1 MRVIRDLSELR
12 EPVHKSAV
20 TIGNFDGIHLAHR
33 ELLHRV
39 VRSARESGGTSV
51 VVTFDPHPAQV
62 LAPEHAPK
70 ILTPVA
76 LKTMLIEQ
84 EGIELLVILNFN
96 RELSR
101 LSPREFATGI
111 LVQKLHAAIV
121 HVGSNFRFG
130 HQRAGDTAVLAELGR
145 QGGFGVEALPMI
157 KVRGHRVSS
166 SQVRHFLSEGRVEI
180 ADRLL
185 GRPYSVRG
193 SIAEGEGVGHKQ
205 TVPTLNLGPVEQ
217 QLPKNGV
224 YITRTRVHGTLHDS
238 VTNVGHK
245 PTFGH
250 HKLAVESFLLG
261 FRGEIEADEMEIE
274 FLHRLRDEI
283 KFPNAEALKQ
293 QIQQDVGRSLKFF
306 RLMKILGGRVAWP
319 ERSSLPKHS

>member
-1 MRVIRDLSELR
+1 MRVVRDLSELHQ
-12 EPVHKSAV
+12 PIHKGAA

-39 VRSARESGGTSV
+39 VRSAHEMGGTSI
-51 VVTFDPHPAQV
+51 VVTFDPHPAQI
-62 LAPEHAPK
+62 LAPERAPK
-70 ILTPVA
+70 ILTPIA
-76 LKTMLIEQ
+76 LKTRLIEQ
-84 EGIELLVILNFN
+84 TGIELLVILPFN
-96 RELSR
+96 RELSL
-101 LSPREFATGI
+101 LSPEEFASSI
-111 LVQKLHAAIV
+111 LVQKLHAATI

-130 HQRAGDTAVLAELGR
+130 HQRAGNTDVLAGLGR
-145 QGGFGVEALPMI
+145 QGGFDVQTLPMI

-185 GRPYSVRG
+185 GRPYSVSG
-193 SIAEGEGVGHKQ
+193 AISAGEGVGHKQ
-205 TVPTLNLGPVEQ
+205 TVPTLNLAPVTQ

-224 YITRTRVHGTLHDS
+224 YITRTRVQGALHES

-250 HKLAVESFLLG
+250 HKLTVESFLLG
-261 FRGEIEADEMEIE
+261 FRGEIKADEMEIE

-293 QIQQDVGRSLKFF
+293 QIQRDIQKSLKFF
-306 RLMKILGGRVAWP
+306 RLMKRLRGKVGRRDRP
-319 ERSSLPKHS
+319 TPTRS